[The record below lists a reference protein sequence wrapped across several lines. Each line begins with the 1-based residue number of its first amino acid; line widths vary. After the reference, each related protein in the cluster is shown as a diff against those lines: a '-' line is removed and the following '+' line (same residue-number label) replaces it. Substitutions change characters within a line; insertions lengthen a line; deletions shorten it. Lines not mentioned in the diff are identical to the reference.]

1 MSSIRKY
8 IKTPLSITL
17 FFIIIPLFL
26 FFKQPYHYQ
35 NLNSDLIG
43 SDISEIDE
51 KIGVKRV
58 LYIEVKEFIGYPY
71 KKYKN
76 GCGTGYSLIMYA
88 VEGKVVQI
96 KNKLSFDCNDV
107 ELLSKTQIINNYKK
121 FSEYIFIYP
130 FLNFEL

>member
-8 IKTPLSITL
+8 IKILLSITL
-17 FFIIIPLFL
+17 FFIMISLFL

-76 GCGTGYSLIMYA
+76 GCGTGDSLIMYT

-107 ELLSKTQIINNYKK
+107 ELLSKTQITNNYKK
-121 FSEYIFIYP
+121 FYEHIFIYP
-130 FLNFEL
+130 FLNFEF

>member
-1 MSSIRKY
+1 MSIIRKY
-8 IKTPLSITL
+8 IKKL
-17 FFIIIPLFL
+17 FAIIIFFLVASLFL

>member
-17 FFIIIPLFL
+17 FFIITPLFL

-35 NLNSDLIG
+35 INSDLIG

-88 VEGKVVQI
+88 VEGKIVQI